1 MGIASGNITLQARGT
16 REARETPGTNRHTES
31 GRRLTGAR
39 RPGSGYFVVL
49 DLVDRL

>member
-16 REARETPGTNRHTES
+16 REARETPGTNRHAES

-39 RPGSGYFVVL
+39 PSRVRLFCRLGSN
-49 DLVDRL
+49 